1 MERDLFLRKYRIEQE
16 DFDAAGVS
24 WEELT
29 AIADHYATIEGKLRE
44 IGKDFVDK
52 YLYDIEKAGIH
63 SYRYRTKAPGHLL
76 EKIIRKK
83 KEQPEKFAQ
92 LGVDNYWKYVTDL
105 IGIRVFFL
113 YREDWIYFHKYITT
127 VFEND
132 PSIYVKDR
140 GRDFDEDPSHC
151 YIAER
156 PKVYRRNGDTRIYDE
171 KLIDIKSDGIYR
183 SLHYIIK
190 YKGYY
195 VEIQG
200 RTLFEE
206 GWSEIDH
213 DIVYPYYQ
221 DDEML
226 SDFSTL
232 LNRLA
237 GMADEMSSYF
247 RRIKQ
252 QYFREQLAPL
262 GFQPM
267 DGMILYLLWGGNCL
281 RQEDIAAQTALDKG
295 AVARSVARLEE
306 RGLVER
312 WVSDQCRR
320 EKQVSL
326 TPAGEER
333 AGAVQKILESW
344 NDICC
349 RGFSSEERT
358 LYNSFLSRIIEN
370 VMQYKRGEEGDDG

>member
-1 MERDLFLRKYRIEQE
+1 MIKKKDFLKEYNIEKE
-16 DFDAAGVS
+16 TLKKTGMK
-24 WEELT
+24 WEELNS
-29 AIADHYATIEGKLRE
+29 IYDSYCRLEPQLKK
-44 IGKDFVDK
+44 IGKDFVND

-63 SYRYRTKAPGHLL
+63 SYRYRTKKAGHLL

-83 KEQPEKFAQ
+83 SEQPDQYKYINRK
-92 LGVDNYWKYVTDL
+92 NYYKYMTDL

-113 YREDWIYFHKYITT
+113 YREDWIYFHNYITS

-132 PSIYVKDR
+132 PANYIEDR
-140 GRDFDEDPSHC
+140 LLDFDDDPDHY

-156 PKVYRRNGDTRIYDE
+156 PKVYRRTGDTRIYDK

-252 QYFREQLAPL
+252 QRQEQLEKEHA
-262 GFQPM
+262 
-267 DGMILYLLWGGNCL
+267 
-281 RQEDIAAQTALDKG
+281 EKEAQKK
-295 AVARSVARLEE
+295 LEKE
-306 RGLVER
+306 EQKKLEKE
-312 WVSDQCRR
+312 QQKL
-320 EKQVSL
+320 EKQ
-326 TPAGEER
+326 E
-333 AGAVQKILESW
+333 QKKLEK
-344 NDICC
+344 
-349 RGFSSEERT
+349 GQQKLEKQE
-358 LYNSFLSRIIEN
+358 
-370 VMQYKRGEEGDDG
+370 